1 VAIGPGG
8 GGSSDDLR
16 QHRGIDKLAVTQ
28 SLRQLKDADQ
38 LRCIEN
44 GLVHPWTNARTN
56 DSVAQTH

>member
-1 VAIGPGG
+1 M

-16 QHRGIDKLAVTQ
+16 QQRGIYKLVVIQ
-28 SLRQLKDADQ
+28 SLRQLKDAAQ
-38 LRCIEN
+38 MRCIEN

>member
-1 VAIGPGG
+1 M

-16 QHRGIDKLAVTQ
+16 QQRGIDKLVVTQ
-28 SLRQLKDADQ
+28 SLRQLKDAAQ
-38 LRCIEN
+38 MRCIEN